1 MLGGPITDSDWV
13 WRMSSGDRQG
23 NVTAASSCRK
33 ETESEGFIS
42 ARSELAPDPRRAG
55 DAVGGSSQ
63 SLMDL
68 LISMEVRKSPVAS
81 CDQ

>member
-1 MLGGPITDSDWV
+1 
-13 WRMSSGDRQG
+13 MSSGDRQG

-33 ETESEGFIS
+33 ETEGEGFIS

-55 DAVGGSSQ
+55 DAVVDSSQ
-63 SLMDL
+63 SLRNR